1 MTPMTPAHRT
11 WRAKVF
17 IATWLSY
24 VGFYFCRKPFSAAK
38 AAIGEQN
45 HWSAT
50 TLGNIYAAY
59 LITYALGQFLASRMG
74 PRLGP
79 RRNVLLGMGVSII
92 VTVLMG
98 VTLTPWVMAG
108 LIAVNGLA
116 QATGWSGNVG
126 TMANWFH
133 KHERGKVMGA
143 WSTNFTVGAIAAGLV
158 MGLVLGDGTTAV
170 QPWQMCFF
178 TGAIVLGVVW
188 IQFHILQRDRPE
200 AVGLA
205 PIDDPETPVDEA
217 KQPDEPEPPAPA
229 IAETKGW
236 RGGWRNWRWRQQ
248 VRSKVVLSRDA
259 KINLALVAGFYF
271 FSKLVRYAIW
281 SWAAYFL
288 SEQYKLSGKAANIYS
303 IAFDI
308 CGIPGVFLTGWISDK
323 YFKSRRAGV
332 ALIMMIGMVI
342 ATALLVLFGGSSV
355 TAFVILLGAVGFF
368 LYGPDALLSGAG
380 AMDIGS
386 RRAAT
391 FAAAV
396 ISGFGSMGPIV
407 QEVIVP
413 RVYDQKTSGM
423 GPVFAILFISSACAA
438 VFCAAL
444 VYRNRRGGRGI

>member
-1 MTPMTPAHRT
+1 MTPAHRS
-11 WRAKVF
+11 WRIKVF

-59 LITYALGQFLASRMG
+59 LIAYALGQFLASRMG

-79 RRNVLLGMGVSII
+79 RRNVLLGMGVSIV

-133 KHERGKVMGA
+133 KHERGRVMGV
-143 WSTNFTVGAIAAGLV
+143 WSTNFTVGAITAGLA
-158 MGLVLGDGTTAV
+158 MGLVLGNGTSNV
-170 QPWQMCFF
+170 QPWQWCFF

-188 IQFHILQRDRPE
+188 IQFHLLQRDRPE
-200 AVGLA
+200 AVGLD
-205 PIDDPETPVDEA
+205 PIDDPETAIDES

-229 IAETKGW
+229 IAEAKGW
-236 RGGWRNWRWRQQ
+236 RGTWRNWRWRQQ
-248 VRSKVVLSRDA
+248 VRSKIVLSRDA

-288 SEQYKLSGKAANIYS
+288 SEQYKLSGKEANIYS
-303 IAFDI
+303 IAFDV

-332 ALIMMIGMVI
+332 ALIMMIGMVC
-342 ATALLVLFGGSSV
+342 ATALLVLFGGTSV

-413 RVYDQKTSGM
+413 RVYDEKTSGM